1 MQNLRKKLFEIQKSM
16 RTFAVSEGSE
26 KKTKGKPSYQYTPG
40 WEIVEKLRS
49 EMDRLGVML
58 ESSVVSKEHRMIE
71 YPVYKEYG
79 GEIRAF
85 EKKEMYVTV
94 DVSYTWVDVETGET
108 AGPFVMPGD
117 GANGTDKSM
126 ASALS
131 LSERYFLLKYFKLTT
146 REKDDDIDAH
156 DSSTIP
162 GGLTLPDARDKGRGP
177 AYAPAPQYAPVTAQ
191 APAQATAAPAPSPA
205 EAPAAATPGIW
216 EQAVNS
222 LACFDAGTQTHNE
235 MLAKWLS
242 ALNRCGYDTSVP
254 GFAGLLAEAA
264 QARREGRP
272 VRQAV

>member
-1 MQNLRKKLFEIQKSM
+1 MKLFEIQKSM

-94 DVSYTWVDVETGET
+94 DVAYTWVDAETGET

-156 DSSTIP
+156 DSSAIP
-162 GGLTLPDARDKGRGP
+162 GGLTLPDARDRGRGP
-177 AYAPAPQYAPVTAQ
+177 AYAPAPQYAPVTA
-191 APAQATAAPAPSPA
+191 P
-205 EAPAAATPGIW
+205 PAAAAPGVW
-216 EQAVNS
+216 EQAVDS
-222 LACFDAGTQTHNE
+222 LACFDAGTQTHND

-254 GFAGLLAEAA
+254 GFAGRLSETA

-272 VRQAV
+272 ARQAV